1 MNFQRTKMNQAVVA
15 AIVSMTAGQA
25 PADQNV
31 IEEVVV
37 TATKRSA
44 SMQDIPIAV
53 QAMTENTLKEQNVTS
68 FEDYVKYLP
77 SVTSGGRGPGQNEI
91 YIRGAAVDAINISVA
106 ESQGSA
112 PNVALYLCLLYT
124 SPSPRDS

>member
-1 MNFQRTKMNQAVVA
+1 MNFQRSKMNQAVVA

-25 PADQNV
+25 AADQGV
-31 IEEVVV
+31 IEEVV

-53 QAMTENTLKEQNVTS
+53 QAMTENSLKEQNVTS

-77 SVTSGGRGPGQNEI
+77 SVTSGGRGPGQKRN
-91 YIRGAAVDAINISVA
+91 
-106 ESQGSA
+106 
-112 PNVALYLCLLYT
+112 LYPWR
-124 SPSPRDS
+124 SG

>member
-25 PADQNV
+25 AADQNV

-91 YIRGAAVDAINISVA
+91 YIRGAA
-106 ESQGSA
+106 A
-112 PNVALYLCLLYT
+112 P
-124 SPSPRDS
+124 RI